1 MNTEEKKA
9 FLLLKSVIFN
19 FHGLDESENKM
30 LENVT
35 ISLDAKDE
43 LRWATNFIAED
54 YYTAFERARVFLNEV
69 VGQFS
74 KEKKLSYLEPIWKEV
89 SQKGYITEMEASA
102 LLKLA
107 KDWQVEMELI
117 ALVKK
122 NALAIN

>member
-19 FHGLDESENKM
+19 FHGLDENENKM
-30 LENVT
+30 LEDAT

-54 YYTAFERARVFLNEV
+54 YYTAFERSRVFLNEV
-69 VGQFS
+69 VGHLS

-117 ALVKK
+117 ALAKK
-122 NALAIN
+122 NALAIT